1 MIDVFVEASVVLFFA
16 IFVLI
21 IFTMMYDDLA
31 QTYGKKNA
39 LKITISILV
48 FCVLLGV
55 VIYMSLL

>member
-1 MIDVFVEASVVLFFA
+1 MIDRFVEVSAVLFFV
-16 IFVLI
+16 IFVSI
-21 IFTMMYDDLA
+21 IFTMIYGDFA
-31 QTYGKKNA
+31 QTHGKKNA